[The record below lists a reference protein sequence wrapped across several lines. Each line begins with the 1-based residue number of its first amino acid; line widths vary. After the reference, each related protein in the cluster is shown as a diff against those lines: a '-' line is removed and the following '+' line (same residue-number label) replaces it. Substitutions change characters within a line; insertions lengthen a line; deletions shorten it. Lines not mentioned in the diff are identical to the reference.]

1 MQARFF
7 AKPLET
13 LDPALSFPL
22 VRLVEPGLCLDEWRS
37 FVAEIKAA
45 RRMDGSMRGGVII
58 VDRMDY
64 VHGLFCYEAT
74 PDLQR
79 GSVLEVDRLIV
90 VDNILD
96 TGAAETLLSALET
109 VAHTLFCGK
118 IRISLPEAWLTP
130 TQSANAISRLLTQAG
145 YVRDAVAMAK
155 TLKPFKASGMSQG
168 G

>member
-7 AKPLET
+7 AKPIET

-22 VRLVEPGLCLDEWRS
+22 VRLVEPELGLDEWRS
-37 FVAEIKAA
+37 FVAEIKAS
-45 RRMDGSMRGGVII
+45 RRRDGPMRGGVIV

-64 VHGLFCYEAT
+64 IHGLFCYKAE
-74 PDLQR
+74 PDLSR
-79 GSVLEVDRLIV
+79 DNVLEVDRLIV

-96 TGAAETLLSALET
+96 TGAAKTVLSALET

-118 IRISLPEAWLTP
+118 IRVSLPEAWLTAR
-130 TQSANAISRLLTQAG
+130 QSANAISHLLTEAG
-145 YVRDAVAMAK
+145 YIHDAVAMAK
-155 TLKPFKASGMSQG
+155 TLKPFKASGVRQG

>member
-22 VRLVEPGLCLDEWRS
+22 VRLVEPALSLDEWRS
-37 FVAEIKAA
+37 FVAEIKAS
-45 RRMDGSMRGGVII
+45 RRRDGPMRGGVIV

-64 VHGLFCYEAT
+64 IHGLFCYEAE
-74 PDLQR
+74 PDLR
-79 GSVLEVDRLIV
+79 SGTVLEVDRLIV

-96 TGAAETLLSALET
+96 TGAAETVLAALET

-118 IRISLPEAWLTP
+118 IRVSLPEAWLSAP
-130 TQSANAISRLLTQAG
+130 RSANAISRLLEQAG
-145 YVRDAVAMAK
+145 YANEAIAMAK
-155 TLKPFKASGMSQG
+155 SLNPLKTSEVRQG
-168 G
+168 N

>member
-22 VRLVEPGLCLDEWRS
+22 VRLVEPALGLDEWRS

-45 RRMDGSMRGGVII
+45 RHLGGPMRGGVIV
-58 VDRMDY
+58 VDKLDY
-64 VHGLFCYEAT
+64 VHGLFCYEAA
-74 PDLQR
+74 PDLR
-79 GSVLEVDRLIV
+79 SGSVLEVDRLIV

-96 TGAAETLLSALET
+96 TGAAESLLSALET
-109 VAHTLFCGK
+109 VAHTLFCEK
-118 IRISLPEAWLTP
+118 IRISLPEAWLAAP
-130 TQSANAISRLLTQAG
+130 QSANAISRLLTQAG
-145 YVRDAVAMAK
+145 YVHDAIAMVK
-155 TLKPFKASGMSQG
+155 TLKPFKSSGVSLG